1 MKGDIGKMFADP
13 LDEFLALD
21 RKKQK
26 EEETLPVCSCCCEH
40 ITDEFAWFINDEWF
54 CNECA
59 DFEFRREVEP
69 NA

>member
-13 LDEFLALD
+13 LDDFYRRD
-21 RKKQK
+21 RQQQ
-26 EEETLPVCSCCCEH
+26 EEIDSLPVCSCCGEH
-40 ITDEFAWFINDEWF
+40 IQDEYAWLINDEWY

-59 DFEFRREVEP
+59 DFEFRRAVEP